1 MAITLDEQRQAFDGS
16 PPSVPVTLRQK
27 VRQALFVQAQA
38 VLVEVGTTPNH
49 ANRAILARQILFG
62 TSDVYVDAFLRAA
75 IAANA
80 GAANLAAVTG
90 ASDAA
95 VQTAIGAAFD
105 NFANGQ

>member
-1 MAITLDEQRQAFDGS
+1 MAVTLTEQRLAFEDG
-16 PPSVPVTLRQK
+16 PLRNK
-27 VRQALFVQAQA
+27 VAQA
-38 VLVEVGTTPNH
+38 MCVSANVPLNGEAVGFASH

-62 TSDVYVDAFLRAA
+62 TSDVFVDAFLRAA

-95 VQTAIGAAFD
+95 VQSAIGAAFD